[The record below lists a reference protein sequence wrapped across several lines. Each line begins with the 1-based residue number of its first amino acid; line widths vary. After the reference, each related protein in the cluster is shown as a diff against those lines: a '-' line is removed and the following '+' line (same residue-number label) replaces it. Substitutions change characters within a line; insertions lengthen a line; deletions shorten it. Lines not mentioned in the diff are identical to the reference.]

1 MHAPTASQ
9 IMAAKKAAKH
19 KQSVKKT
26 ARENIGNK
34 RIDRNILHGIR
45 RVQTQNRQKMQSG
58 VKQTPDAQ
66 LTENIRNLMHYEAM
80 VYRYDRISATV
91 FEKLIRAMRVLSA
104 VYWDEELTAA
114 SNAAQA
120 AIERLAEDDA
130 DGLSPNQRREIL
142 KPLLKLIQ
150 YCDAYGKI
158 VPRATADKIGAYCA
172 SVQVALYTAKLYDRP
187 KRYVQALFDIING
200 ASLRETAK
208 KISEKET
215 ALREE
220 VLNAAW
226 LFYRIAECWTEIEPA
241 DTIPQLRGKAYRGL
255 GDFDKLC
262 GFVRCSTDKILIPF
276 EQHTGLSLIDY
287 DKFKQDLIRAETV

>member
-19 KQSVKKT
+19 KASVKRT
-26 ARENIGNK
+26 ARDNIGNQ
-34 RIDRNILHGIR
+34 RIDRNVLHSIK
-45 RVQTQNRQKMQSG
+45 RVQMQNRQKMQSG

-66 LTENIRNLMHYEAM
+66 LTENIRNLMHYEVL
-80 VYRYDRISATV
+80 VYRYDRISVTV

-104 VYWDEELTAA
+104 VYWDQELTAA
-114 SNAAQA
+114 TNAAQA

-142 KPLLKLIQ
+142 KPLLKLIR
-150 YCDAYGKI
+150 YCGAYDKI
-158 VPRATADKIGAYCA
+158 VPRATVDKVGLYCA
-172 SVQVALYTAKLYDRP
+172 SVQVALYTANLYNRP

-208 KISEKET
+208 KTGEKENI
-215 ALREE
+215 LREE

-226 LFYRIAECWTEIEPA
+226 LFYRIAECFIDIEPA
-241 DTIPQLRGKAYRGL
+241 DTIPQLRGKEYVAL
-255 GDFDKLC
+255 GDFDRLG
-262 GFVRCSTDKILIPF
+262 GFVRRSMEKVLVPF
-276 EQHTGLSLIDY
+276 EQHTGISLIDY